1 MVASFCLSLHNLMRP
16 RGPIWRGEEEGTE
29 VKALTVEG
37 EDIATSYVFPICHI
51 KNLGNT

>member
-1 MVASFCLSLHNLMRP
+1 MGSSLFLYGYNLMRP

-37 EDIATSYVFPICHI
+37 EDIAISYVFPYAA
-51 KNLGNT
+51 

>member
-37 EDIATSYVFPICHI
+37 EDIATSYVFHICRI
-51 KNLGNT
+51 KNLETT